1 MTKKNLVTIVT
12 DNRLVADT
20 IATAVGATNQLDNYY
35 LGNGYAVTWT
45 NGNII
50 EATFKPGE
58 KFILASGQDMRQMY
72 AHHFSF
78 AMRNYD
84 NLLGWE
90 KSQEDEAQ
98 LAVIRKLW
106 AKSHTVVN
114 AMSPCFDGEIAF
126 LNLYWH
132 LRQPVTVLRAWLPR
146 LRKAAILKAVKYG
159 AKEPEKY
166 DKWLSEQLV
175 NHFIETDSA
184 HTGQEEEIPE
194 VATDTAKEYKAGD
207 TVYVGNINFQIVKEE
222 EKPLYSMLTLWM
234 DACVELG
241 FEFEKTYSIAY
252 TLYAKSLI
260 SFPSLYQNTVP
271 ESVARE
277 MEKNMWV
284 LEHNGKWG
292 HLAKDVKTISRR
304 HNFRSGETA
313 YNGHGIVTTGLHP
326 VGLSRDEEKLYNLIV
341 KRVIEAFRPLPDE
354 GSAKKKGRKQ
364 RKHKSVKKV
373 KCA

>member
-1 MTKKNLVTIVT
+1 MTKKNLVTIIT

-20 IATAVGATNQLDNYY
+20 IAKAVGATKDNESHY

-45 NGNII
+45 GGNII

-58 KFILASGQDMRQMY
+58 KFVLASGQDMRQMY

-84 NLLGWE
+84 ELLGWE
-90 KSQEDEAQ
+90 KSGEDAAQ
-98 LAVIRKLW
+98 LAVIKALW
-106 AKSHTVVN
+106 GKSHAIVN
-114 AMSPCFDGEIAF
+114 AMSPCFDGELTF
-126 LNLYWH
+126 LNLYWY
-132 LRQPVTVLRAWLPR
+132 LRQPVKVLRAWLPR
-146 LRKAAILKAVKYG
+146 LRKAVILKAVKHG
-159 AKEPEKY
+159 AQDSAKY

-175 NHFIETDSA
+175 NHFIETDAENLVDDSIEKYED
-184 HTGQEEEIPE
+184 TPE
-194 VATDTAKEYKAGD
+194 EYKAGD
-207 TVYVGNINFQIVKEE
+207 TVYVGNIGFQIVKEE

-241 FEFEKTYSIAY
+241 FEFDKTYSIAY

-260 SFPSLYQNTVP
+260 SFPSFYQNTVP
-271 ESVARE
+271 ESVSRE
-277 MEKNMWV
+277 MEKNMRV

-292 HLAKDVKTISRR
+292 HLAKEVKAISRR

-326 VGLSRDEEKLYNLIV
+326 VGLSRDEEKLYNLIA
-341 KRVIEAFRPLPDE
+341 KCVIEAFRPLPGE

-364 RKHKSVKKV
+364 RKSKSAKKV
-373 KCA
+373 KAD

>member
-20 IATAVGATNQLDNYY
+20 IAKAVGATQDKKSHY

-45 NGNII
+45 NGTII

-58 KFILASGQDMRQMY
+58 KFILASGQDKRQMY

-84 NLLGWE
+84 ELLGWE
-90 KSQEDEAQ
+90 KSAEDTAQ
-98 LAVIRKLW
+98 LNVIKGLW
-106 AKSHTVVN
+106 SKSHTVVN
-114 AMSPCFDGEIAF
+114 AMCPCFDGELAF
-126 LNLYWH
+126 LNLYWY
-132 LRQPVTVLRAWLPR
+132 LRQPVKVLRAWLPR
-146 LRKAAILKAVKYG
+146 LRKTPILMAVNNG

-166 DKWLSEQLV
+166 EKWLAEQLI
-175 NHFIETDSA
+175 NHFIETDA
-184 HTGQEEEIPE
+184 GNLGADEESPQKS
-194 VATDTAKEYKAGD
+194 TDTAEEYKAGD
-207 TVYVGNINFQIVKEE
+207 TVYVGNIGLQIVKEE
-222 EKPLYSMLTLWM
+222 EKPLYNMLSLWM
-234 DACVELG
+234 DSCVELG

-260 SFPSLYQNTVP
+260 SFPSIYQNTVP

-277 MEKNMWV
+277 MEKNMRV

-292 HLAKDVKTISRR
+292 HLAKEVKTISRR

-341 KRVIEAFRPLPDE
+341 KRVIEAFSPLPGE
-354 GSAKKKGRKQ
+354 GPRKKKNRKGRKGKSAKK
-364 RKHKSVKKV
+364 VKR
-373 KCA
+373 A

>member
-1 MTKKNLVTIVT
+1 MTKKNLVTIIT

-20 IATAVGATNQLDNYY
+20 IATAIGATRQFDNYFI
-35 LGNGYAVTWT
+35 GNGYAVTWT

-58 KFILASGQDMRQMY
+58 KFVLASGQDMRQMY
-72 AHHFSF
+72 AQHFSF

-90 KSQEDEAQ
+90 KSEEDSAQ
-98 LAVIRKLW
+98 LAVIKALW
-106 AKSHTVVN
+106 GKSHTVIN
-114 AMSPCFDGEIAF
+114 AMSPCFDGELTF
-126 LNLYWH
+126 LNLYWY
-132 LRQPVTVLRAWLPR
+132 LRQPVKVLRAWLPR

-159 AKEPEKY
+159 AQDPAKY

-175 NHFIETDSA
+175 NHFIETDA
-184 HTGQEEEIPE
+184 ENTGAEEYSTEASD
-194 VATDTAKEYKAGD
+194 VTAEEYKAGD

-234 DACVELG
+234 DSCVELG
-241 FEFEKTYSIAY
+241 FEFEKTNSIAY

-277 MEKNMWV
+277 MEMNMRV

-292 HLAKDVKTISRR
+292 RHAKEVKTISRR

-326 VGLSRDEEKLYNLIV
+326 VGLSRDEEKLYSLIV
-341 KRVIEAFRPLPDE
+341 KRVIEAFRPLPGE
-354 GSAKKKGRKQ
+354 GAGKKKGRKQ
-364 RKHKSVKKV
+364 RKSKSTKKV
-373 KCA
+373 KAG